1 MSAIGLNLGTAICK
15 AISINE
21 WRKIIA
27 SANIEYQTIKSKQ
40 RYIELNLL
48 DFLGLYKKNK
58 RSILKC
64 KNKKY

>member
-40 RYIELNLL
+40 RCIELNLL
-48 DFLGLYKKNK
+48 DFWACIKK
-58 RSILKC
+58 
-64 KNKKY
+64 